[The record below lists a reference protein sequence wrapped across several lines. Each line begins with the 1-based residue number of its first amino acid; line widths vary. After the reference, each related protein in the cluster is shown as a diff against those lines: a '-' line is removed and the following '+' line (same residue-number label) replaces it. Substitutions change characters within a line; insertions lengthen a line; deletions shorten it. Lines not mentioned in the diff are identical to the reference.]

1 MKKVLFVVCVALFT
15 CILHALPEVRQNYN
29 PSNYTTP
36 GQIVDPG
43 AYDEEGHCI
52 YARVVVEH
60 AGLLRCEYQDRPDLA
75 GQGMPKK
82 KKKSAWKTFIEDNPK
97 KYCDEEDVKEEKC
110 GAWHKKKNERV
121 EMCERLLKESW
132 GEDALNWYKVA
143 IDIRHHVRM
152 LVQVVGIMGGP
163 EGAVGAT
170 LSEYAWS
177 AVDIKE
183 SMDAGDYD
191 GAYGK
196 SGELYVS
203 TKIDHAD
210 SVIRSELASE
220 AKQLG
225 RQAAELGTK
234 GEGNALSE
242 TIRRYGPGKA
252 GNFHNPK
259 IDAKYNNA
267 VATQKE
273 IRNISSKIKT
283 SSRIA
288 KAMPYISI
296 GQINV
301 DYGNDLAM
309 LDEMEKQ
316 HGEGYRRCVEAINE
330 LKNCRCPVCGSL

>member
-1 MKKVLFVVCVALFT
+1 MPRLLLLTIFLMM
-15 CILHALPEVRQNYN
+15 LPCSVFANKHELVKA
-29 PSNYTTP
+29 
-36 GQIVDPG
+36 GV
-43 AYDEEGHCI
+43 YDEEGNCI
-52 YARVVVEH
+52 EPAIYVVYPH
-60 AGLLRCEYQDRPDLA
+60 KFTMRDYGNRPDLA
-75 GQGMPKK
+75 GQGMSKK

-132 GEDALNWYKVA
+132 GEDALMWYNVA
-143 IDIRHHVRM
+143 ISIKYEMRM
-152 LVQVVGIMGGP
+152 LVQIVGTLGGP
-163 EGAVGAT
+163 AGATGAT

-183 SMDAGDYD
+183 SMDAADYD
-191 GAYGK
+191 GAYEKTGV
-196 SGELYVS
+196 LYAS
-203 TKIDHAD
+203 TKMDHAD
-210 SVIRSELASE
+210 SVIRSKLASD
-220 AKQLG
+220 ARQLG
-225 RQAAELGTK
+225 KKAAELGTK
-234 GEGNALSE
+234 GDANALSE

-267 VATQKE
+267 VATQRE
-273 IRNISSKIKT
+273 MRNLSPKLKT
-283 SSRIA
+283 SAHIA
-288 KAMPYISI
+288 QAMPFISI

-309 LDEMEKQ
+309 LDEIEKQ

>member
-1 MKKVLFVVCVALFT
+1 M
-15 CILHALPEVRQNYN
+15 
-29 PSNYTTP
+29 
-36 GQIVDPG
+36 
-43 AYDEEGHCI
+43 
-52 YARVVVEH
+52 
-60 AGLLRCEYQDRPDLA
+60 
-75 GQGMPKK
+75 
-82 KKKSAWKTFIEDNPK
+82 
-97 KYCDEEDVKEEKC
+97 KEEKC

-132 GEDALNWYKVA
+132 GEDALQWAKWAVLIKYET
-143 IDIRHHVRM
+143 RM
-152 LVQVVGIMGGP
+152 VVQFAGMMGGP
-163 EGAVGAT
+163 AGAVGAT

-183 SMDAGDYD
+183 SMDVGDYD
-191 GAYGK
+191 GAYEK
-196 SGELYVS
+196 AGELYVS
-203 TKIDHAD
+203 AKMDHAN
-210 SVIRSELASE
+210 SVIRSGLASE

-225 RQAAELGTK
+225 NQAAELGTR
-234 GEGNALSE
+234 GEDNALSE

-252 GNFHNPK
+252 GNLHKPK

-273 IRNISSKIKT
+273 MRKVSSKIKT

-301 DYGNDLAM
+301 DYGNDLAK
-309 LDEMEKQ
+309 LEDLGKQ